1 MRKLTL
7 WKMSGRGKEIRLRD
21 SQRGKSNKQQT
32 QTDMAF
38 LFSITGVCE
47 LVNASIASCCAFFL
61 FLRVFPITM
70 VSRDESTIDG
80 SLYQAL
86 PCTLCFII
94 HSFSLV
100 SLHPLIKFKSY
111 RKIIHY
117 VNLIKNRQPNH
128 FFNCLFQFQ
137 ISCYICSSPVSLN
150 SYLNR
155 HCCNCQPRSDVA
167 VILQDQYPLT
177 AMYNQPYCA
186 DTRHSNPD

>member
-47 LVNASIASCCAFFL
+47 LVNASIAWQKSCRAFFTSISYYYGL
-61 FLRVFPITM
+61 VEM
-70 VSRDESTIDG
+70 NRDC

-86 PCTLCFII
+86 PGTLCFMI
-94 HSFSLV
+94 HSLPLV

-128 FFNCLFQFQ
+128 FFNSSFQFQ
-137 ISCYICSSPVSLN
+137 I
-150 SYLNR
+150 
-155 HCCNCQPRSDVA
+155 
-167 VILQDQYPLT
+167 
-177 AMYNQPYCA
+177 
-186 DTRHSNPD
+186 

>member
-32 QTDMAF
+32 QTDMVF
-38 LFSITGVCE
+38 LFSITCVCE
-47 LVNASIASCCAFFL
+47 LVNASIAWQKSCRAFFTSIL
-61 FLRVFPITM
+61 VEM
-70 VSRDESTIDG
+70 NRDC

-86 PCTLCFII
+86 PGTLCFMI
-94 HSFSLV
+94 HSLPLV

-111 RKIIHY
+111 RKIIYY

-155 HCCNCQPRSDVA
+155 HCYNCQPRLDVA